1 MITKH
6 RGARTGAVT
15 LPGESRPLAA
25 TLASATLLAWL
36 VFGLAVPRAHAD
48 DYFSPTD
55 DRVRISLGAMHVS
68 SDTALRADTSAGLP
82 GTVING
88 EDVFGLNKSDFEPK
102 FQAMVRVDARNRL
115 SFDYFTL
122 DRSGNAI
129 AQMPIVFR
137 NVTFIAGDPLQTKL
151 SLTTL
156 GITYGYSFWH
166 SETLEIAGTLGVH
179 VTDISAMAKVQTTL
193 RHITI
198 QADAAGP
205 VPTVGIDAT
214 WVASRR
220 FYFDG
225 RAQYLNVHVDNLDG
239 SLGFYELDALYRY
252 RPNVSFAVGYTAVEA
267 KLASTQG
274 SQTGLFDFSTKGPEM
289 FFRVAF

>member
-1 MITKH
+1 MITKNC
-6 RGARTGAVT
+6 GARTGAVN

-25 TLASATLLAWL
+25 TLARATLLAWF

-55 DRVRISLGAMHVS
+55 DRVRISLGAMHVT
-68 SDTALRADTSAGLP
+68 SDTTLRADTSAGLP

-88 EDVFGLNKSDFEPK
+88 EDVFGLSKSDFEPK
-102 FQAMVRVDARNRL
+102 FQAMVRIDTRNRL

-137 NVTFIAGDPLQTKL
+137 NVAFIAGDPLQTKL

-156 GITYGYSFWH
+156 AIAYGYSFWH

-179 VTDISAMAKVQTTL
+179 VTDISAMAKVQTDL
-193 RHITI
+193 RHII
-198 QADAAGP
+198 QTDDQAGP
-205 VPTVGIDAT
+205 VPTLGIDAT
-214 WVASRR
+214 WVASKR

-225 RAQYLNVHVDNLDG
+225 RAQYLKVHVDNLDG

-252 RPNVSFAVGYTAVEA
+252 RPNVSFAVGYTAVVA
-267 KLASTQG
+267 KIASTK
-274 SQTGLFDFSTKGPEM
+274 SSETGLFDFSTKGPEM